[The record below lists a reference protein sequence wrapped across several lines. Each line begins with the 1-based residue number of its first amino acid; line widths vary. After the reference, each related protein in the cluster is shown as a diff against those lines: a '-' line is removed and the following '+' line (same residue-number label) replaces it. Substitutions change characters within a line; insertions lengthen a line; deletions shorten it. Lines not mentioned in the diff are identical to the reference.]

1 MSRHIKYIFVFLGL
15 LVISLLIT
23 GCQKGSQLTI
33 VTPAGS
39 PAYTQLYLENDSKN
53 YQTTKLSGPDN
64 LPAHFNEGKFD
75 IIIAPTNMGAKL
87 FNKAT
92 SQNKEF
98 KYQLAGNIVYGN
110 IYLMA
115 KENITFND
123 LNGKKIVAFGEH
135 ATPGVTLKYL
145 LNVYNVNPSEITYL
159 QGGINVKEEFIK
171 NLDSTDIFLLPEPV
185 ATAITALY
193 KTKKNK
199 PLFRINISELY
210 KAKNDG
216 TSFPQASI
224 FVKKSLKEKT
234 KIQILKDFES
244 SLNKVKSNPKDAA
257 ALANTLGYNEPKQ
270 VVIEKSIP
278 NMNLSFNSGLN
289 AKNESEK
296 YFEVLINNN
305 KKLLDKLPEDKFYF
319 ISK

>member
-185 ATAITALY
+185 ATAITTLY

-199 PLFRINISELY
+199 PLFRISISELY

-234 KIQILKDFES
+234 KIQILKGFES